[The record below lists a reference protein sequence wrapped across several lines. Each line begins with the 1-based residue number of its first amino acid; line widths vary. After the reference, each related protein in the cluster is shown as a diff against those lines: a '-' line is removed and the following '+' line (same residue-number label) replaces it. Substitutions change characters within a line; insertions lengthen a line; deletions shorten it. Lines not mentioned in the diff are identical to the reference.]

1 MENKQ
6 SIKDLKE
13 KISLASKSN
22 EDVSDFK
29 KQQDALNTI
38 RSELSKLKGK
48 NMFLIMTQN
57 KIPF

>member
-29 KQQDALNTI
+29 KQQVALNTM

-48 NMFLIMTQN
+48 NMFLIMTKN